1 MGSVVRAF
9 FSFNQNKG
17 FLVQALSFGAPLNVL
32 AFFADH
38 TNPTIA
44 ESFFLLVF
52 GFLVVMGVL
61 IVMMIIMNLLGV
73 FLGKKPAARTPVP
86 IAAVATP
93 VAAAAP
99 TPASSTDGA
108 LVAVITAAAHVA
120 LGSAVRVVSVQPAST
135 EWSTQGRR
143 DIFTSH
149 KFR

>member
-17 FLVQALSFGAPLNVL
+17 FLVQALSFGAPINVL

-38 TNPTIA
+38 TNPTLP
-44 ESFFLLVF
+44 ESIFLLLF
-52 GFLVVMGVL
+52 GFAVVMAVL
-61 IVMMIIMNLLGV
+61 LAMMILMNLLGV
-73 FLGKKPAARTPVP
+73 FLGKKPAAP
-86 IAAVATP
+86 AP
-93 VAAAAP
+93 VAAAAAP
-99 TPASSTDGA
+99 VATAAAPASVASADGA
-108 LVAVITAAAHVA
+108 LVAVIAAAAHVA

-135 EWSTQGRR
+135 EWGVQGRR

>member
-1 MGSVVRAF
+1 M
-9 FSFNQNKG
+9 
-17 FLVQALSFGAPLNVL
+17 QALSFGAPLNVL

-38 TNPTIA
+38 TKPTFL
-44 ESFFLLVF
+44 ESAWLLFF
-52 GFLVVMGVL
+52 GFSVVMVVL
-61 IVMMIIMNLLGV
+61 FAMMIIMNLLGV
-73 FLGKKPAARTPVP
+73 FLGKKPAAKTPVA
-86 IAAVATP
+86 AAVAAP

-99 TPASSTDGA
+99 APAAASDGA

-120 LGSAVRVVSVQPAST
+120 LGTAVRVVSVQPAST

>member
-1 MGSVVRAF
+1 
-9 FSFNQNKG
+9 
-17 FLVQALSFGAPLNVL
+17 VQALSFGAPLNVL

-38 TNPTIA
+38 TNPTFL
-44 ESFFLLVF
+44 ESAWLLLF
-52 GFLVVMGVL
+52 GFAVVMAVL
-61 IVMMIIMNLLGV
+61 FAMMILMNLLGV
-73 FLGKKPAARTPVP
+73 FLGKKPAAAP
-86 IAAVATP
+86 AP
-93 VAAAAP
+93 VAAAAAP
-99 TPASSTDGA
+99 VAAAAVPAPAASADGA